1 MHSRLVG
8 FFNVGL
14 TLYASPG
21 EEIWGLKVETDKPED
36 LRKALLNNGYSTS
49 VAEKIIDC
57 YVSKLE
63 DF

>member
-1 MHSRLVG
+1 MRSSLVG

-14 TLYASPG
+14 TLYESRRR
-21 EEIWGLKVETDKPED
+21 GLGIKVETNKPED
-36 LRKALLNNGYSTS
+36 LKKALLNNGYSTS

-57 YVSKLE
+57 YVSQLE